1 MIRALCKT
9 SPEAREFLMYIREEL
24 RSHRIHLKFSKTRMV
39 RFSSNLLTAGF
50 FLEPSSRK
58 WGMIKI
64 GTGNRK
70 PITILTNL
78 AHEYAHFLQWKNHD
92 TTWIGSS
99 GDIISG
105 RQYIDIEQRT
115 ERSAIRILQEWH
127 IPANYVAIRKRSRS
141 YISYLRSTEIDN

>member
-1 MIRALCKT
+1 MIRALCRT
-9 SPEAREFLMYIREEL
+9 SPEAHDFLMCIREEL
-24 RSHRIHLKFSKTRMV
+24 RSHRVHLKFAKTRMV
-39 RFSSNLLTAGF
+39 RFDRNLLAAGF
-50 FLEPSSRK
+50 FLEPSTRK

-92 TTWIGSS
+92 SAWDDSC

-105 RQYIDIEQRT
+105 RQYIDIEQQT

-127 IPANYVAIRKRSRS
+127 IPANYAAIRKRSRS
-141 YISYLRSTEIDN
+141 YISYLRSTEIDT